1 MSDVGVEYVELGLRL
16 GRHQDGLVDSYYGPA
31 EIKERVDA
39 EELREPAALA
49 EDAARLR
56 DSLDGLEADR
66 RQWLKAQLVG
76 LETAARKL
84 AGAEIS
90 FEEEVELY
98 YGVPPHRTPE
108 SEFEAA
114 HKAIDAVLPGNGS
127 LEERYRVWRE
137 DDAIPADRLAGVVS
151 SLNTSLHERAVALVG
166 LPEGES
172 VGYEYVTDKP
182 WTAYNYYCGGLQ
194 SHIEVN
200 TDVASVPDAVVEWV
214 AHETYPGH
222 HTEHSWK
229 EQLLTRAGRLE
240 ESIVLIPTP
249 QSVVS
254 EGIATVAADI
264 ALGDE
269 RPVFTQSAVAGT
281 GVNYD
286 PELSRAVLEANK
298 PFAGVATNA
307 ALKLHVDGASVDE
320 AREYVMHWALASEK
334 RASHVIAF
342 ISDPMGRSYITTY
355 PNGYRLCGDFVAGDV
370 ARFKRLLTEQ
380 LTPAD
385 LFGEAEK

>member
-1 MSDVGVEYVELGLRL
+1 MSDVALEYIELGLRL

-31 EIKERVDA
+31 EIKERIDA
-39 EELREPAALA
+39 EEPHDPGSLA

-56 DSLDGLEADR
+56 DSLGGLEDDR
-66 RQWLKAQLVG
+66 RKWLDSQLVG

-84 AGAEIS
+84 GGAEIS

-114 HKAIDAVLPGNGS
+114 HKAIDALLPGNGS

-137 DDAIPADRLAGVVS
+137 DDAIPADRLAEVVS
-151 SLNTSLHERAVALVG
+151 RLNTSLHERAVELVG

-172 VGYEYVTDKP
+172 VDYEYVTDKP
-182 WTAYNYYCGGLQ
+182 WTAYNYYRGGLQ

-254 EGIATVAADI
+254 EGIATVAADV

-269 RPVFTQSAVAGT
+269 RPEFTASAVE
-281 GVNYD
+281 GVGVRYD

-298 PFAGVATNA
+298 PFGGVATNA
-307 ALKLHVDGASVDE
+307 ALKLHMDGASVDE

-334 RASHVIAF
+334 RAGHAIGF
-342 ISDPMGRSYITTY
+342 INDPMWRSYITTY
-355 PNGYRLCGDFVAGDV
+355 PNGYKLCGAFVAGDV
-370 ARFKRLLTEQ
+370 GRFKRLLTEQ

>member
-1 MSDVGVEYVELGLRL
+1 MSEVAVEYIELGLRL
-16 GRHQDGLVDSYYGPA
+16 GRHLDGLVDSYYGPA
-31 EIKERVDA
+31 EIKERIDA
-39 EELREPAALA
+39 EDLRDPGLLA

-56 DSLDGLEADR
+56 SSLDGLEDDR
-66 RQWLKAQLVG
+66 RRWLDAQLVG

-84 AGAEIS
+84 GGAEVS

-98 YGVPPHRTPE
+98 YGLPPHRTPE

-114 HKAIDAVLPGNGS
+114 HEAIDALLPGDGS

-137 DDAIPADRLAGVVS
+137 DDAIPADRLAEVVS
-151 SLNTSLHERAVALVG
+151 RLNAALRERAAELVG

-172 VGYEYVTDKP
+172 VEYEYVSDKP
-182 WTAYNYYCGGLQ
+182 WTAYNYYRGGLQ
-194 SHIEVN
+194 SRIEVN
-200 TDVASVPDAVVEWV
+200 TDAPSVPDAVVEWV

-222 HTEHSWK
+222 HTEHAWK

-240 ESIVLIPTP
+240 ETIVLIPTP

-254 EGIATVAADI
+254 EGIATLAAEI

-269 RPVFTQSAVAGT
+269 RPEFTASAVAAA
-281 GVNYD
+281 GVTYD
-286 PELSRAVLEANK
+286 PELSRAVMEANK

-307 ALKLHVDGASVDE
+307 ALMLHVDRASVDE
-320 AREYVMHWALASEK
+320 AREYVRHWALASEK
-334 RASHVIAF
+334 RAKHVVGF
-342 ISDPMGRSYITTY
+342 INDPMWRSYVTTY
-355 PNGYRLCGDFVAGDV
+355 PNGHKLCGDFVAGDV
-370 ARFKRLLTEQ
+370 GRFKRLLTEQ

-385 LFGEAEK
+385 LR

>member
-1 MSDVGVEYVELGLRL
+1 MSDAGVEYIQLGLHL

-56 DSLDGLEADR
+56 DSLDGIEADR
-66 RQWLKAQLVG
+66 RQWLQAQLVG

-98 YGVPPHRTPE
+98 YDVPPHRTPE

-114 HKAIDAVLPGNGS
+114 HKAIDALLPGNGS

-137 DDAIPADRLAGVVS
+137 DDAIPADRLAEVVS
-151 SLNTSLHERAVALVG
+151 RLNADLQKRAVELVG

-172 VGYEYVTDKP
+172 VDYEYVTDKP
-182 WTAYNYYCGGLQ
+182 WTAYNYYRGGLQ

-200 TDVASVPDAVVEWV
+200 TDIASVPDAVVEWV

-229 EQLLTRAGRLE
+229 EQLLTRAGRIE

-249 QSVVS
+249 QSVMS

-269 RPVFTQSAVAGT
+269 RPEFTASAVE
-281 GVNYD
+281 GVGVRYD
-286 PELSRAVLEANK
+286 PELSRAGLEANK
-298 PFAGVATNA
+298 PFWGVATNA

-334 RASHVIAF
+334 RAGHVIGF
-342 ISDPMGRSYITTY
+342 INDPMWRSYITTY
-355 PNGYRLCGDFVAGDV
+355 PNGYRLCKEFVSDDP

-385 LFGEAEK
+385 LR

>member
-1 MSDVGVEYVELGLRL
+1 MSDVAVEYIELGLRL
-16 GRHQDGLVDSYYGPA
+16 GRHLDGLVDSYYGPA
-31 EIKERVDA
+31 ELKERIDA
-39 EELREPAALA
+39 EELRDPGSLA

-66 RQWLKAQLVG
+66 RKWLEAQLVG

-84 AGAEIS
+84 GGAEVS

-114 HKAIDAVLPGNGS
+114 HMAIDALLPGDGS

-137 DDAIPADRLAGVVS
+137 DDAIPADRVAEVVARLTDELS
-151 SLNTSLHERAVALVG
+151 RRSAELVG

-172 VGYEYVTDKP
+172 VDYDYVTDKP
-182 WTAYNYYCGGLQ
+182 WSAYNYYRGDLR

-200 TDVASVPDAVVEWV
+200 TDIPMVPDVVVELV

-222 HTEHSWK
+222 HTEHAWK
-229 EQLLTRAGRLE
+229 ELLLTRAGRLE

-254 EGIATVAADI
+254 EGIATSAADI
-264 ALGDE
+264 ALGEE
-269 RPVFTQSAVAGT
+269 RQDVTASIVSDT
-281 GVNYD
+281 GVRYD
-286 PELSRAVLEANK
+286 AELSRRVMEAAK
-298 PFAGVATNA
+298 PFAGVSTNA
-307 ALKLHVDGASVDE
+307 AFKLHVDGASVDE
-320 AREYVMHWALASEK
+320 AREYVMQWALTSER
-334 RASHVIAF
+334 RAAHVISF
-342 ISDPMGRSYITTY
+342 INDPMWRSYVTTY
-355 PNGYRLCGDFVAGDV
+355 PNGHKLCGEFVSGDV
-370 ARFKRLLTEQ
+370 GRFKRLLTEQ
-380 LTPAD
+380 LTPAE
-385 LFGEAEK
+385 LR